1 MNIDRP
7 VRELLVEPVVSPLP
21 DGDPAGAPRSD
32 GPDVRVPG
40 PDVARRPDDPGAASP
55 ARV

>member
-1 MNIDRP
+1 M
-7 VRELLVEPVVSPLP
+7 RELLVEPVVSPLP
-21 DGDPAGAPRSD
+21 DGDPADMPRSD

-40 PDVARRPDDPGAASP
+40 PGPVVARRPDDPGAPSP